1 MGVSGVVTN
10 TQQQIIGQQ
19 VNQASQVNQLN
30 QTNSGN
36 TVSLGTPQLGLSNNT
51 FYAGGYQPLANATNF
66 TVPGYQALPSRGLTK
81 SNFVTSDGYVPSYNS
96 PLPFQTQN

>member
-19 VNQASQVNQLN
+19 VNQTSQVNQV
-30 QTNSGN
+30 NSGN
-36 TVSLGTPQLGLSNNT
+36 TVNLGTPQLGLSNNT